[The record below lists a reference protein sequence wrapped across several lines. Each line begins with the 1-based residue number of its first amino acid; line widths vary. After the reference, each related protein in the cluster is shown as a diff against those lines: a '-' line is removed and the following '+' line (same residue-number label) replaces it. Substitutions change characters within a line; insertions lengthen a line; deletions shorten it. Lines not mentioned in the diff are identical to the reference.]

1 MSNSG
6 TSRREKLQTTVVGR
20 AVIGYFN
27 VEEEDKIEPKEWLK
41 LRHMTGLSLL
51 GTLYSVFRLEFG

>member
-6 TSRREKLQTTVVGR
+6 TSRREELQSTVVGR
-20 AVIGYFN
+20 AVIGYFK
-27 VEEEDKIEPKEWLK
+27 VEEESKVEPKEWLK
-41 LRHMTGLSLL
+41 LTCMTGLSLL